1 MAAFLAVP
9 ATLGLAAPAA
19 ADTDPAPPF
28 IDHVQWAHWGDLSS
42 LRIYPT
48 ASGRAAAAQLL
59 KPPAEIDEAWGEV
72 LALAPDADTPG
83 MRQQFVCHFRFA
95 EIAEPGKTK
104 TSAVTVETP
113 DGAMLSLHDP
123 LLKTHLEQAAG
134 EPASLI
140 QVARGVYDAMPVSI
154 QTTAGHAALEAAHG
168 CSLDIARFRINVIVE
183 SELAAVAWQGHRLAF
198 GNEED
203 GAVVQCADPIARCV
217 IVTIDPATGAK
228 EPRVLRTVAQG
239 FGNAYGIYAGPARPG
254 LIRVGDPVRLVD

>member
-1 MAAFLAVP
+1 MTRIVGHVRALNRFPVKSMA
-9 ATLGLAAPAA
+9 
-19 ADTDPAPPF
+19 
-28 IDHVQWAHWGDLSS
+28 
-42 LRIYPT
+42 
-48 ASGRAAAAQLL
+48 
-59 KPPAEIDEAWGEV
+59 GES
-72 LALAPDADTPG
+72 LALAELDWQGIEGD
-83 MRQQFVCHFRFA
+83 RQYAFVRAANGTRFPWLTA
-95 EIAEPGKTK
+95 REVPAMILHRARFAEPGKTK

-168 CSLDIARFRINVIVE
+168 CSLDMARFRINVIVE
-183 SELAAVAWQGHRLAF
+183 SELAAVEWQGQRLAF

-254 LIRVGDPVRLVD
+254 LIRIGDPVRLVD